1 MNIGLGRRAL
11 LGAAALTGVPMI
23 GARAQKV
30 APVTV
35 GVLTDASGPYA
46 DSGGKGSLIA
56 ARMAVADFGGP
67 VLGETA
73 QVKFGDSEN
82 KPDVAA
88 ALARDWFDKGGVDA
102 VTDLPVTPVAL
113 AVQEVA
119 KEKQRTVMITA
130 SAINEFTSKLCMP
143 VSTHWAD
150 DVHAMTTMTAKQVVK
165 DGGDSWFFITVDFS
179 FGKLLQ
185 AAATSVVEANGG
197 KALGQAYFPIGN
209 TDFGSQLLRAQSSGA
224 KVIGLAAV
232 GADQVNALKQ
242 AAEFGLTRGNG
253 KTLAGFLVYITDI
266 QALGLPVAQ
275 GLVLTSG
282 FYWDQTD
289 ASRAFSKRFFAEHK
303 AMPTRNQASVYLS
316 TLHFL
321 KSVAHA
327 GTRDAVA
334 VGKAMRALPVDY
346 FGRPASVRADG
357 RVMYDVTLY
366 RVKSPADSKAAWDY
380 YTPIGTLPAAEA
392 FLPINPACA

>member
-1 MNIGLGRRAL
+1 
-11 LGAAALTGVPMI
+11 
-23 GARAQKV
+23 
-30 APVTV
+30 
-35 GVLTDASGPYA
+35 VLTDASGPYA

-56 ARMAVADFGGP
+56 ARMAVADFGGS
-67 VLGETA
+67 VLGETP

-366 RVKSPADSKAAWDY
+366 RVKSPAESKAAWDY